1 VKLGVNLGYAP
12 PGTNPAELVPLVRTA
27 EALGYVRAIRP
38 VEFHAVHLSTEGFS
52 FELAERWHE
61 YTRGQSD
68 LEPMPAADIP
78 LSEHLR
84 KIPPATRPTVET
96 VIRTIK
102 DVAPRAKEI
111 TYRSQAPRSKSSMW
125 KIVRY
130 AVDGAN
136 VVGVGTFPNHATLFF
151 YRGRE
156 IDDGS
161 GLLQGSGKDTRFVN
175 LRTPADAEA
184 AFLKSITR
192 KAFKLA
198 GGV

>member
-1 VKLGVNLGYAP
+1 
-12 PGTNPAELVPLVRTA
+12 
-27 EALGYVRAIRP
+27 
-38 VEFHAVHLSTEGFS
+38 
-52 FELAERWHE
+52 
-61 YTRGQSD
+61 
-68 LEPMPAADIP
+68 MPAADIP

-161 GLLQGSGKDTRFVN
+161 GLLQGSGKDSRFIT
-175 LRTPADAEA
+175 LRAPADAEGPVVKR
-184 AFLKSITR
+184 LVE
-192 KAFKLA
+192 KAFKISRA
-198 GGV
+198 PTAR